1 MKALGK
7 VFVGAAIPE
16 AFRGAEVIN
25 AEIDKKARTMG
36 VLIALDKVVASGE
49 IKKLKKSIKEYYN
62 LKECSLSFV
71 FNEAEAT
78 KEFFSAYH
86 EHLLY
91 ILGEREPIYK
101 YMLLGSRM
109 NFSENVLTLSA
120 VHGGVEMLKEKK
132 CADLIKRIVLDET
145 GLSVGVEF
153 SDEKEEVKMPVL
165 ETVTVTEKKP
175 EKEVKKTVAKTVS
188 GKLILGKP
196 IKGEIMKIADIT
208 EETDKLIIK
217 GDVLGIDTRELRS
230 KKVIVKFILTDGTS
244 SISCKFFTTGEAL
257 PEIMAAIKGATV
269 CVQGEIRNDPF
280 EREETVS
287 VRSIEKAEKK
297 VKTDDEPV
305 KRVELHCHTQMSAM
319 DAVCSATAVVKRAIS
334 WGMKAVAITDH
345 GVVQAYPE
353 ALKAKG
359 DNPIKIIY
367 GVEGYLVPDTIG
379 AVTNHKPY
387 NINSEVVIF
396 DIETTGLDKNNDAIT
411 EIGAVKVKDGKIT
424 DRFSTFV
431 DPKRHIPEKITELTG
446 ITDEMVSGAPDR
458 EKGRRRLHF
467 VLQRRSRCRAQR
479 KV

>member
-7 VFVGAAIPE
+7 VFVGVAIPE

-109 NFSENVLTLSA
+109 NFSENVLTLSV

-145 GLSVGVEF
+145 GLSVDVEF

-244 SISCKFFTTGEAL
+244 SIGCKFFTTGEAL

-367 GVEGYLVPDTIG
+367 GVEGYFSARYYRRG
-379 AVTNHKPY
+379 HQSQAV
-387 NINSEVVIF
+387 
-396 DIETTGLDKNNDAIT
+396 
-411 EIGAVKVKDGKIT
+411 
-424 DRFSTFV
+424 
-431 DPKRHIPEKITELTG
+431 
-446 ITDEMVSGAPDR
+446 
-458 EKGRRRLHF
+458 
-467 VLQRRSRCRAQR
+467 
-479 KV
+479 